1 MARFKELNQNLEK
14 ILIQLVEN
22 QNLCKLLTVNTKTPL
37 ESPDI
42 PDTYDLIFKNI
53 YPMPKIP
60 DAQENESSFLTVWF
74 DDLNRRPNSNAFKNN
89 TITFNILCHHN
100 LWRLNGELRPYAIL
114 HEIDTMFNQKR
125 ISGIGKVQLESGRFL
140 WTNDFYSGYQV
151 QYRMYEWN

>member
-14 ILIQLVEN
+14 ILIQLAEN

-60 DAQENESSFLTVWF
+60 DTQENESSFVTVWF
-74 DDLNRRPNSNAFKNN
+74 DDFNRKPKSVSFKNN
-89 TITFNILCHHN
+89 IITFCILCHIN
-100 LWRLNGELRPYAIL
+100 LWRLEGELRPYAIL
-114 HEIDTMFNQKR
+114 HEIDEMFNQKR
-125 ISGIGKVQLESGRFL
+125 GMGIGELQIESGRFL
-140 WTNDFYSGYQV
+140 WVNNFYSGYQV
-151 QYRMYEWN
+151 QYRMHDWN